1 MQISIFFLDIT
12 SNDIYFLLKRMH
24 MNTFDGLDLKIAL
37 FLNQNVRA
45 SNREIS
51 RQLGIA
57 QSTVKDRLGRM
68 FESGKLRI
76 AAFFDLE
83 KITVF
88 PALDLAIIS
97 IKQKGPPDYT
107 MQKLSTIPSVLF
119 IASVTGTYDIIVG
132 VVTNSKKML
141 SKIITNEIQSIDSV
155 FDTETFVVLS
165 NIGLY
170 VPAKVMSYLMGC
182 DEKADKSNIR
192 QQEVIMG
199 K

>member
-1 MQISIFFLDIT
+1 
-12 SNDIYFLLKRMH
+12 
-24 MNTFDGLDLKIAL
+24 MNTFDDLDLKIAS
-37 FLNQNVRA
+37 FLSQNVRA

-76 AAFFDLE
+76 ATLFDLE
-83 KITVF
+83 KITEF
-88 PALDLAIIS
+88 PALDMAIIC

-132 VVTNSKKML
+132 VVINSKKML
-141 SKIITNEIQSIDSV
+141 SKIITNEIQCIDSV
-155 FDTETFVVLS
+155 YDTETFVVLS

-170 VPAKVMSYLMGC
+170 VPATVMSYLMGC
-182 DEKADKSNIR
+182 SEEADKSNTL
-192 QQEVIMG
+192 
-199 K
+199 

>member
-1 MQISIFFLDIT
+1 MKYLD
-12 SNDIYFLLKRMH
+12 DVDF
-24 MNTFDGLDLKIAL
+24 KIAS

-68 FESGKLRI
+68 FESGKLKI
-76 AAFFDLE
+76 AALFDLE
-83 KITVF
+83 KITEI

-97 IKQKGPPDYT
+97 IKKKGPPDYT
-107 MQKLSTIPSVLF
+107 MQKLSKIPSVLF
-119 IASVTGTYDIIVG
+119 IASVTGTCDIIVG

-141 SKIITNEIQSIDSV
+141 SKIITSEIQSIDSV
-155 FDTETFVVLS
+155 YDTETYVVLS

-170 VPAKVMSYLMGC
+170 VPATVMSYLMGC
-182 DEKADKSNIR
+182 DDEEADKSNT
-192 QQEVIMG
+192 Q
-199 K
+199 